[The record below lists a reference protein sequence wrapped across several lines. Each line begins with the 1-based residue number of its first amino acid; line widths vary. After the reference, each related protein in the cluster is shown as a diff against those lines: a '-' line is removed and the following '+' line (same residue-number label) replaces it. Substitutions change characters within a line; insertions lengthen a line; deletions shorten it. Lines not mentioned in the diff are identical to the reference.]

1 MGLHQ
6 KMQVVLLRGEKR
18 EIVSKYIPFY
28 HIACEWEPALYR
40 YLCVYVCVRMPIM
53 SMSSDGC

>member
-18 EIVSKYIPFY
+18 EIVSKYIPF
-28 HIACEWEPALYR
+28 ITLPVNGSQ
-40 YLCVYVCVRMPIM
+40 LCVYIFVCVSVRMTIM